1 MQIPRKR
8 VYGGGKRPRIEP
20 GESNIQTRKEP
31 AKETMIPQSQNG
43 LKTTGEQ
50 FKRETKQWY

>member
-20 GESNIQTRKEP
+20 EESNIQTRKEP
-31 AKETMIPQSQNG
+31 AKETMIPQSQNS

-50 FKRETKQWY
+50 EKKQWY